1 MEELMNNDKSS
12 ILQKYAGK
20 NISLAGN
27 KKIYYVN
34 NYGFTH
40 EYSTGSWKAKP
51 NSCLFDPIEISNED
65 FGKLPK
71 GDIMASG
78 IDCDIAGYNIENKSS
93 GDMTWV
99 DIKGEHHSYTTSSWK
114 NRSDSCKSVPTKN
127 VNHTNVDAVI
137 SGTPMTDESTCNRL
151 NVDPKILDNLTKL
164 NRKLLTLAKELLVD
178 ANNLAVTDIELKYKL
193 DDLKSDI
200 SSKISNL
207 ENDKTQFKMGKYDIG
222 SKYNSNLASVRDDS
236 QLKLD
241 SNYTK
246 YMLWLVICIGIIS
259 LTMYTS
265 VSDDQSIT
273 AQVIILA
280 IASIVLYQV
289 LVYIYNSFM

>member
-1 MEELMNNDKSS
+1 M
-12 ILQKYAGK
+12 
-20 NISLAGN
+20 
-27 KKIYYVN
+27 
-34 NYGFTH
+34 
-40 EYSTGSWKAKP
+40 
-51 NSCLFDPIEISNED
+51 
-65 FGKLPK
+65 
-71 GDIMASG
+71 
-78 IDCDIAGYNIENKSS
+78 
-93 GDMTWV
+93 
-99 DIKGEHHSYTTSSWK
+99 
-114 NRSDSCKSVPTKN
+114 
-127 VNHTNVDAVI
+127 
-137 SGTPMTDESTCNRL
+137 
-151 NVDPKILDNLTKL
+151 
-164 NRKLLTLAKELLVD
+164 TLAKELLVD